1 MERSI
6 ARSLE
11 PDLRNAC
18 GEALGELS
26 WVRMDWQHGGALTG
40 FSEFTDDTGTHPVF
54 VKFPVPGRELRWT
67 RFLQK
72 TSEPLIIPRLY
83 ASGSSLGNHD
93 IAWLVLERLPGNPL
107 GAHWVPGNLL
117 NTARIAARMH
127 AETDKVTVDRP
138 IHRDDWQ
145 SLLGSTRNSLRVN
158 RLPKHAQW
166 ERLVEEAE
174 VYWDSVIK
182 LWRAREPIG
191 WIHGDLH
198 LANAMRRK
206 NGSLCLVDLAEVR
219 PGHWLEDALYLE
231 RMFWAYPDRV
241 NMEDPVFAMMEAR
254 ESLGLK
260 NGRQVKK
267 LAVARRILL
276 AATTPAFLAHE
287 GTQAHLNAC
296 LRVLGSSLAWWS
308 DHGVPSR

>member
-11 PDLRNAC
+11 PDLRAAC
-18 GEALGELS
+18 DGALGELS

-40 FSEFTDDTGTHPVF
+40 ISEFTDASGTHPVF

-67 RFLQK
+67 RFLQD
-72 TSEPLIIPRLY
+72 TGGPLLIPRLH
-83 ASGSSLGNHD
+83 ASGSSLGYHD
-93 IAWLVLERLPGNPL
+93 IAWLVLERLPGAPL
-107 GAHWVPGNLL
+107 GAHWVPGNLV
-117 NTARIAARMH
+117 NTARTAARMH
-127 AETDKVTVDRP
+127 AETSKVPVDRP
-138 IHRDDWQ
+138 IHRDDWRM
-145 SLLGSTRNSLRVN
+145 LLANTRKSLRVN
-158 RLPKHAQW
+158 RLSKHAEW
-166 ERLVEEAE
+166 EDLVKASEDC
-174 VYWDSVIK
+174 WDSVIE

-198 LANAMRRK
+198 LANAMRR
-206 NGSLCLVDLAEVR
+206 NDGSTCLVDLAEVR

-231 RMFWAYPDRV
+231 RMSWAHPDRV

-254 ESLGLK
+254 EHLGLE

-296 LRVLGSSLAWWS
+296 LRVLGTSLAWWS
-308 DHGVPSR
+308 DHGVSKR